1 MLLQPLVYFGIPLS
15 VVVATLSADMRTAV
29 PPPIIGQ
36 PLSLPALRGAIPKGA
51 PTIMDVVLGASDLTV
66 LMTAIMKTD
75 IPTTLSRPG
84 PMTLFAPANA
94 AFDRLPPSA
103 RAALMDPANMA
114 ILTRVL
120 RHHIVVGTLTVD
132 ALAAQIKAGG
142 GSTKLIM
149 MSGDSIT
156 ATTDAVSIILT
167 DGAGNASRITKNDQ
181 REANGVVQIVDS
193 LLLPQPKKQ

>member
-1 MLLQPLVYFGIPLS
+1 
-15 VVVATLSADMRTAV
+15 
-29 PPPIIGQ
+29 
-36 PLSLPALRGAIPKGA
+36 
-51 PTIMDVVLGASDLTV
+51 VVLGASDLTV

-132 ALAAQIKAGG
+132 ALAAQTKAGG